1 MDISRRRFTTLA
13 AAASVGVTAPAIWT
27 SGRAQAQPIRI
38 GCSLS
43 LTGPL
48 SGGVKAG
55 LIGYEF
61 WRDDVNA
68 AGGILGRPVELIV
81 YDDQSTSAPIPGI
94 YSKLLD
100 LDKVDV
106 LFSPYGANLTATI
119 MPIVKQRDRFII
131 GMYGVSNNDDVKHDK
146 FFQVAP
152 WGPKASTDF
161 CRGFFDVARRNGLKT
176 FAILAA
182 DAEFSRS
189 AAAGGVKIIQE
200 YGMEL
205 VLNQT
210 YPPNTTDFSA
220 LLRRLKAV
228 APDAVFV
235 CSYPP
240 DSTAF
245 VRGVSEIGLD
255 PSVKLVGGA
264 MVGPQY
270 APVLENLGSALNGF
284 VNFHLYVPE
293 PSLQFPGIQ
302 EFLTRYE
309 PIAKHRGAD
318 QLGHYIPP
326 FFYAAGQLV
335 AAAAEGAGSVDQNKM
350 ARWLHANPV
359 ETIVGRVQFDQV
371 GDWIERRVLLVQF
384 RGLAN
389 RNLDQFRSA
398 GKQVVIDPP
407 TLKSGDFVP
416 FAQGRA

>member
-81 YDDQSTSAPIPGI
+81 YDDQSTSAPVPGI
-94 YSKLLD
+94 YSKLVD
-100 LDKVDV
+100 IDQVDV

-119 MPIVKQRDRFII
+119 MPFVKQRDRFII
-131 GMYGVSNNDDVKHDK
+131 GMYGVSNNDEVKHDK
-146 FFQVAP
+146 FFQAAP

-161 CRGFFDVARRNGLKT
+161 CRGFFDVARRNGFKK

-189 AAAGGVKIIQE
+189 AAAGGATIIRE

-205 VLNQT
+205 VMSQT

-228 APDAVFV
+228 APDAVLV

-255 PSVKLVGGA
+255 PSVKLIGGA

-293 PSLQFPGIQ
+293 PTLQFPGIR
-302 EFLTRYE
+302 EFLARYE
-309 PIAKHRGAD
+309 PIAKQRGTDA
-318 QLGHYIPP
+318 LGHYIPP

-335 AAAAEGAGSVDQNKM
+335 AAAAEGAGSVDQGKM
-350 ARWLHANPV
+350 AQWLHAHAV
-359 ETIVGRVQFDQV
+359 ETIVGRIQFDQA
-371 GDWIERRVLLVQF
+371 GDWTERRVLMVQF

-407 TLKSGDFVP
+407 SLKSGDFVP
-416 FAQGRA
+416 FAPARI